1 VGALPLDEAASRRV
15 NPACARAN
23 SRKWRVEA
31 RGLLFRR
38 PVRPNPESRMQALAA
53 LTILLSA
60 ADHWTTYL
68 CLRAPIAGWQVAEAN
83 PLAQWLFDSFGLIPG
98 LMIDS
103 GVTLGAIAF
112 LLSTHQIPK
121 LTKGLFFGL
130 VIVGTSV
137 AVYNNWIAIQ
147 ALGLS
152 PLGSA

>member
-1 VGALPLDEAASRRV
+1 
-15 NPACARAN
+15 
-23 SRKWRVEA
+23 
-31 RGLLFRR
+31 
-38 PVRPNPESRMQALAA
+38 MHALAA
-53 LTILLSA
+53 LTIVLSA

-68 CLRAPIAGWQVAEAN
+68 CLRAPITGWQVAEAN
-83 PLAQWLFDSFGLIPG
+83 PLAQWLFDSFGLVPG

-112 LLSTHQIPK
+112 LLSTRQIPK

>member
-1 VGALPLDEAASRRV
+1 
-15 NPACARAN
+15 
-23 SRKWRVEA
+23 
-31 RGLLFRR
+31 
-38 PVRPNPESRMQALAA
+38 MYALAI

-68 CLRAPIAGWQVAEAN
+68 CLRAPVTGWQVAEAN
-83 PLAQWLFDSFGLIPG
+83 PLAQWLFHSFGLVPG
-98 LMIDS
+98 LLIDS

-112 LLSTHQIPK
+112 LLSTTHVPK
-121 LTKGLFFGL
+121 LAKHLFFGL

-137 AVYNNWIAIQ
+137 AVYNNWIAIR

>member
-1 VGALPLDEAASRRV
+1 VGGLPLHVAATD
-15 NPACARAN
+15 RAN
-23 SRKWRVEA
+23 LARRPANQRGRAIEA
-31 RGLLFRR
+31 RGLLFRK
-38 PVRPNPESRMQALAA
+38 PVRTNPEKRMHALAA

-68 CLRAPIAGWQVAEAN
+68 CLRAPVTGWQVAEAN

-98 LMIDS
+98 LLIDS

-112 LLSTHQIPK
+112 LLSTQQIPK

-137 AVYNNWIAIQ
+137 AVYNNWIAIR

>member
-1 VGALPLDEAASRRV
+1 M
-15 NPACARAN
+15 
-23 SRKWRVEA
+23 
-31 RGLLFRR
+31 LFRG
-38 PVRPNPESRMQALAA
+38 PVRTNAVTRMHALAA

-68 CLRAPIAGWQVAEAN
+68 CLRAPVTGWQVAEAN

-98 LMIDS
+98 LLIDS

-137 AVYNNWIAIQ
+137 AVYNNWIAIR

>member
-1 VGALPLDEAASRRV
+1 
-15 NPACARAN
+15 
-23 SRKWRVEA
+23 
-31 RGLLFRR
+31 
-38 PVRPNPESRMQALAA
+38 MHALAA
-53 LTILLSA
+53 LTVLLSA

-68 CLRAPIAGWQVAEAN
+68 CLRAPIDGWLVAEAN
-83 PLAQWLFDSFGLIPG
+83 PLAQWLFDSFGLVPG

-112 LLSTHQIPK
+112 LVSTRQIPK

-130 VIVGTSV
+130 VIVGTTV
-137 AVYNNWIAIQ
+137 AVYNNWIAIR